1 MSQEE
6 LMQIFKFDQQDLAAN
21 QQGHLSAQQ
30 QARWTAAGQW
40 SKTVLQ
46 KTFAVLAAF
55 IVLVF
60 GTIYTFSSQQ
70 LLWGSLGSVTLALL
84 VGGGVWLIV
93 QRQNQA
99 EPEEMPAVGR
109 REGPI
114 RLQDELDEHDQGVSR
129 RYKVEIEDIT
139 FQLFTEEQFES
150 LKNGEPYAV
159 YFMDDE
165 NKYIVS
171 IEKLPL

>member
-30 QARWTAAGQW
+30 QARWASAGQW

-55 IVLVF
+55 IVLIF
-60 GTIYTFSSQQ
+60 GILYTISSQH
-70 LLWGSLGSVTLALL
+70 LLWGSLASVGLALL
-84 VGGGVWLIV
+84 VGGGVWLIA

-99 EPEEMPAVGR
+99 EPEEMPTVGH
-109 REGPI
+109 REGLI
-114 RLQDELDEHDQGVSR
+114 HLKTDLDEHDQGLSR
-129 RYKVEIEDIT
+129 RYRVEIEGT
-139 FQLFTEEQFES
+139 LFQLFTQEQFEA
-150 LKNGEPYAV
+150 LKNGEPYAL